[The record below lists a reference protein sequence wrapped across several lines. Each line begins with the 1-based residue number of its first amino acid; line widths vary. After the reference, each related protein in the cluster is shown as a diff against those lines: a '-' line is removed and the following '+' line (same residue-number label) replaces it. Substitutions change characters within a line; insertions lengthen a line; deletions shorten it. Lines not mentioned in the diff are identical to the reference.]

1 MKRKK
6 KEEAHTDG
14 FFNSEVFLRKWLSC
28 GIHCR
33 AGCSVLRR
41 GQRVAHRG
49 LVAPSVHLSPQA
61 TQDNPEAPDHTVA
74 QH

>member
-41 GQRVAHRG
+41 GQRVAHG
-49 LVAPSVHLSPQA
+49 VWWLLVSIYHPRQLRTTLRPQI
-61 TQDNPEAPDHTVA
+61 TL
-74 QH
+74 